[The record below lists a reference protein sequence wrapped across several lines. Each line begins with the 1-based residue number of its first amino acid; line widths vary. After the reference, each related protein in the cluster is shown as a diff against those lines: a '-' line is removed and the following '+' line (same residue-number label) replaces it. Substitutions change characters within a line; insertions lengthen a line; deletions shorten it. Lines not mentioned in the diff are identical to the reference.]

1 MSEWT
6 KWTERRT
13 PNERIPVRLRCKPK
27 HKTVEGVSLV
37 EWTTK
42 QSLHGMG
49 HDDMIF
55 VPDGVSNW
63 DGYNRTVPVDLEW
76 RLLCEGEDQKKENT
90 VWHGLSDKL
99 APCPFCGC
107 LPHVSANETR
117 GGRGVI
123 LSYSPNRYDTFEIR
137 CCLPR
142 ISGMNVA
149 ALIAKWN
156 ARPDAE
162 SAIAEAVA
170 AERERCVDI
179 VANAAPGNDCALPK
193 RDERLLTGLAK
204 DIVEAIRSAAK

>member
-1 MSEWT
+1 M
-6 KWTERRT
+6 
-13 PNERIPVRLRCKPK
+13 
-27 HKTVEGVSLV
+27 
-37 EWTTK
+37 
-42 QSLHGMG
+42 
-49 HDDMIF
+49 
-55 VPDGVSNW
+55 
-63 DGYNRTVPVDLEW
+63 
-76 RLLCEGEDQKKENT
+76 
-90 VWHGLSDKL
+90 
-99 APCPFCGC
+99 
-107 LPHVSANETR
+107 SANETR